1 MRFDLNL
8 KQLKVFYYVAKHL
21 SFTRAAEDLFI
32 TQPAVTMQISSLE
45 RQYGLPLFSRKKNEL
60 TLTEAGS
67 VLLPYA
73 EKLVEIGFEAERAL
87 FNLKANPQGVLR
99 LGTTK
104 AIARYLLS
112 PYIVRFQNSFPRVRI
127 KVDEGSS
134 EEMALSVIYGRN
146 DLAIVGR
153 IPRDEKLEAIP
164 FPAHPTDEMLL
175 IVPEGHALAGKS
187 RVTLEEIGSEPLIIR
202 ERGSGS
208 RHVILEAFRERGIT
222 PTVLLEAGNVDF
234 IKDLVE
240 RGAGVTILPRM
251 NVDRELQEGRF
262 RGVPLAGEG
271 LAIHVDIVLPKD
283 GYRRL
288 AVESFLRS
296 VLEPR

>member
-8 KQLKVFYYVAKHL
+8 KQLKVFYFVAKHL
-21 SFTRAAEDLFI
+21 SFTRAAEELFI

-45 RQYGLPLFSRKKNEL
+45 RQYGLPLFSRKKNDL

-67 VLLPYA
+67 VLFPYA

-87 FNLKANPQGVLR
+87 FNLKANPCGVLR

-112 PYIVRFQNSFPRVRI
+112 PYILRFQSSFPRVRI

-134 EEMALSVIYGRN
+134 EEMAMSVVYGRN

-153 IPRDEKLEAIP
+153 IPYDDKLDAIAFPGHDRDE
-164 FPAHPTDEMLL
+164 LL
-175 IVPEGHALAGKS
+175 LVVPGGHRLAGRKA
-187 RVTLEEIGSEPLIIR
+187 VPLQEIAQEPLILR
-202 ERGSGS
+202 EKGSGS
-208 RHVILEAFRERGIT
+208 RHVILEAFSKKGIA

-240 RGAGVTILPRM
+240 RGAGVTILPSM
-251 NVDRELQEGRF
+251 NVARELREGRLE
-262 RGVPLAGEG
+262 GVPLAER
-271 LAIHVDIVLPKD
+271 LAIRVDIVLPRE
-283 GYRRL
+283 GYRTL
-288 AVESFLRS
+288 AMESFLKSLLQRA
-296 VLEPR
+296 